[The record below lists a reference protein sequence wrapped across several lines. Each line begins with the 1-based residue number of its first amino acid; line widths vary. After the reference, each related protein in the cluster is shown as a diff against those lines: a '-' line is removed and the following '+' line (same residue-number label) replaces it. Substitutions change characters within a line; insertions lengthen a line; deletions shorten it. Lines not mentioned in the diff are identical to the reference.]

1 MKILADYL
9 IDEINKYC
17 RNFYTNEYEDL
28 EYRYIIEQKI
38 KKYQY
43 IVPEIIY
50 EYYTKILSNT
60 DNLNIKNWI
69 EKNPNSVLANMAH
82 YDTAPKP
89 LYSVFSYKDNAYL
102 YKDSDNSILFDKD
115 KTNINKKDY
124 KFLFSLEEIY
134 KNEFKSSTERKPF
147 DCTLIEGVR
156 YDLSKQFSEM
166 VFKDFIY
173 DELNKSKRYYQ
184 SDDYLYYF
192 DEVQSKQRIKAINNC
207 LNFIS
212 KYDNK

>member
-17 RNFYTNEYEDL
+17 RNFYTDDYEDL
-28 EYRYIIEQKI
+28 EYRNIIQKI
-38 KKYQY
+38 GKYQY

-60 DNLNIKNWI
+60 DNLKIKNWI

-102 YKDSDNSILFDKD
+102 YKDSNNSISFDKD
-115 KTNINKKDY
+115 KTDITKKDY
-124 KFLFSLEEIY
+124 KFLFSVEELY
-134 KNEFKSSTERKPF
+134 ENHLASSIERKPF
-147 DCTLIEGVR
+147 DCSLIEGVS
-156 YDLSKQFSEM
+156 YDLSKLDSEM

-192 DEVQSKQRIKAINNC
+192 DEKSSKQRIKAINKC
-207 LNFIS
+207 LDFIS
-212 KYDNK
+212 NYNNK

>member
-17 RNFYTNEYEDL
+17 RNFYTDDYEDL
-28 EYRYIIEQKI
+28 EYRSIIQKI
-38 KKYQY
+38 GKYQY

-50 EYYTKILSNT
+50 ECYTKILSNT
-60 DNLNIKNWI
+60 DDLKIKNWI

-89 LYSVFSYKDNAYL
+89 LYSVFSYKNNAYL
-102 YKDSDNSILFDKD
+102 YKDSNNSISFDKD
-115 KTNINKKDY
+115 KTDITKKDY
-124 KFLFSLEEIY
+124 KFLFSVEELY
-134 KNEFKSSTERKPF
+134 ENHFASSIERKPF
-147 DCTLIEGVR
+147 DCSLIEGVS
-156 YDLSKQFSEM
+156 YDLSKLDSEM

-192 DEVQSKQRIKAINNC
+192 DEKSSKQRIKAINKC
-207 LNFIS
+207 LDFIS